1 MDIFQIK
8 EQIKKN
14 KELLTEIR
22 KEVATILDIHFSK
35 MVLSTNQNTV
45 TISVPVSQGKK
56 YDRTTFEKLNEK
68 FATTDWS
75 LMIERGMIVITLTKE
90 DKDEEKG
97 SFK

>member
-8 EQIKKN
+8 EQIK
-14 KELLTEIR
+14 

-56 YDRTTFEKLNEK
+56 YDRTTFKKLNEK

-75 LMIERGMIVITLTKE
+75 LLIEKGMIIITLTKE
-90 DKDEEKG
+90 DENEGKG
-97 SFK
+97 SFG